1 MGQLMPSVPISPRH
15 LAGIFTSCAPT
26 VGHVTLGTLSIENVE
41 KWKRKG
47 RARCGVGRVGLG
59 KLVSSAVRYR
69 DHETS

>member
-1 MGQLMPSVPISPRH
+1 M
-15 LAGIFTSCAPT
+15 
-26 VGHVTLGTLSIENVE
+26 TLGILSIENVE